1 MIDKILP
8 GSFVLCMHS
17 SSQQSTDT
25 IVTPST
31 SGIHKL
37 DWRKSDTFVQS
48 NERMLSLVTSFSVPG
63 CTFTYL
69 YIHFIYYIEIVY
81 SSVHGEEEKA
91 LLGPTY
97 SWSYCTVCSKIVGL
111 VMLVI
116 NK

>member
-1 MIDKILP
+1 MIHKILP

-37 DWRKSDTFVQS
+37 DWRKSDTFVPS

-63 CTFTYL
+63 CTFTYSL
-69 YIHFIYYIEIVY
+69 YYIEIVH

-97 SWSYCTVCSKIVGL
+97 SSSYYTVCSKIKIVSTGEVDL
-111 VMLVI
+111 
-116 NK
+116 